1 MIGTN
6 DLGGLGTM
14 LCKGTAG
21 DIPTCL
27 GVANFVLGYLL
38 IIFVHHAVVSMLV
51 VVSMLIV

>member
-27 GVANFVLGYLL
+27 GVANFVLGYVL
-38 IIFVHHAVVSMLV
+38 IIFVHHAYSSVHAY
-51 VVSMLIV
+51 I